1 MHFPLTE
8 QLGIVCRFEQQIPG
22 QLHPDGRRYLPQI
35 LLRPI
40 QQGGILLGIVDRH
53 HRVALTDEG
62 AIGRARLVASLGSVR
77 RQRPPYR
84 LGILPESASH
94 GGITFMPTL
103 LGHVHEV
110 ATLEESS
117 ALLASPSTYVELSL
131 HIGVGVIGLRTNL
144 IATDFPDGT
153 LAPGTFLELVR
164 TRIDILEFIPQPF

>member
-35 LLRPI
+35 LLRPTR
-40 QQGGILLGIVDRH
+40 GGILLAIVDRH
-53 HRVALTDEG
+53 HRVTLTDEG
-62 AIGRARLVASLGSVR
+62 TIGRARLVASLGSVR

-103 LGHVHEV
+103 LGQVHEV

-131 HIGVGVIGLRTNL
+131 NIGVGVIGLRTNL
-144 IATDFPDGT
+144 TATDFPDGS
-153 LAPGTFLELVR
+153 LAPATFLELVR
-164 TRIDILEFIPQPF
+164 TRIDILEFTPQPF